1 MNSDALNLGSN
12 LHLVLVAVVGLNPFT
27 SCACV
32 CLGAKSCQVFILID
46 EAQQA
51 GKGAMVVVNLVHVF
65 FHLHGGVRG

>member
-1 MNSDALNLGSN
+1 MNSDALGVKFTPCTCGCCGVKSI
-12 LHLVLVAVVGLNPFT
+12 VPFT

-32 CLGAKSCQVFILID
+32 CLGAKSCQVFILTD

-51 GKGAMVVVNLVHVF
+51 GEGAMVVNLVHVF